1 MAAFGSGRSWSNFP
15 VSLSVVMDLKQHLD
29 YLFNPQS
36 VAVIGASNVLGKW
49 GFHILSL
56 LLGKGGREIYAI
68 NRNESEVQGLKAYP
82 SMREVPGPVDFAVIT
97 VPFQD
102 VPVAMEDCVR
112 KGVKAA
118 VIISGGLAEIGGEGA
133 RIEQEVVEIAR
144 RGGIR
149 FVGPNCMG
157 HFDSSSDFFTVPYLP
172 PVKKGSLALITQSG
186 NTSQTIVYLACEVGL
201 GFSKYIS
208 SGNEADLHFEDY
220 LEYLAQDDETE
231 VILGYVEGLRE
242 GRRFFELAK
251 EITKKK
257 PIVIMKAGGTEA
269 GARAARSHTAALAG
283 SDVVCEAAFK
293 QSGVIRVEE
302 VSELIDVALVLLGQP
317 LPRGGRV
324 GVLATGGG
332 MAVMAADVL
341 MRQGLELPPL
351 SPATIEKMNSIL
363 TPRWSHV
370 NPVET
375 GGDMFSYPC
384 LWALIED
391 ENIDAALVIGAA
403 GAAASYA
410 RWVNLPPSMRGEV
423 DRWIESSDD
432 SERSDVD
439 KLMELMTRYQKPVV
453 MAHMGIPDMRRG
465 KLYEKMERNHVI
477 PYLTP
482 ERAAKALANL
492 VEYSEYL
499 GIAEGRG

>member
-1 MAAFGSGRSWSNFP
+1 M
-15 VSLSVVMDLKQHLD
+15 SLEQQLD
-29 YLFNPQS
+29 YLFDPKS
-36 VAVIGASNVLGKW
+36 VAVIGASNALGKW
-49 GFHILSL
+49 GYHILSL
-56 LLGKGGREIYAI
+56 LLAKGGREIYAI
-68 NRNESEVQGLKAYP
+68 NRNEPQVQGLKAYQ
-82 SMREVPGPVDFAVIT
+82 SMRQVPAPVEFAVIT

-102 VPVAMEDCVR
+102 VPAAMEDCVQ

-118 VIISGGLAEIGGEGA
+118 VVISGGLAETGEEGA
-133 RIEQEVVEIAR
+133 RIEHEVVEIAR

-186 NTSQTIVYLACEVGL
+186 NTSQTIVYLACEMGL

-231 VILGYVEGLRE
+231 IILGYIEGLRE

-251 EITKKK
+251 EITRKK
-257 PIVIMKAGGTEA
+257 PVVVLKAGRTEA

-283 SDVVCEAAFK
+283 SDAVCEAAFR
-293 QSGVIRVEE
+293 QCGVISVEE

-317 LPRGGRV
+317 LPRGRRV
-324 GVLATGGG
+324 GVLSTGGG

-351 SPATIEKMNSIL
+351 SPATIEKINSIL

-403 GAAASYA
+403 GASASYA

-432 SERSDVD
+432 SEQRDMD

-482 ERAAKALANL
+482 ERAARALAHL

-499 GIAEGRG
+499 GIANPRGRFRTNE

>member
-1 MAAFGSGRSWSNFP
+1 M
-15 VSLSVVMDLKQHLD
+15 SLEQQLD
-29 YLFNPQS
+29 YLFDPKS
-36 VAVIGASNVLGKW
+36 VAVIGASNALGKW
-49 GFHILSL
+49 GYHILSL
-56 LLGKGGREIYAI
+56 LLAKGGREIYAI
-68 NRNESEVQGLKAYP
+68 NRNEPQVQGLKAYQ
-82 SMREVPGPVDFAVIT
+82 SMREVPGPVEFAVVT
-97 VPFQD
+97 VPFQH
-102 VPVAMEDCVR
+102 VPAAMEDCVQ

-118 VIISGGLAEIGGEGA
+118 VVISGGLAETGEEGA
-133 RIEQEVVEIAR
+133 RIEHEVVEIAR

-186 NTSQTIVYLACEVGL
+186 NTSQTIVYLACEMGL

-231 VILGYVEGLRE
+231 IILGYIEGLRE

-251 EITKKK
+251 EITRKK
-257 PIVIMKAGGTEA
+257 PIVILKVGRTEA

-293 QSGVIRVEE
+293 QCGVISVEE

-317 LPRGGRV
+317 LPRGRRV
-324 GVLATGGG
+324 GVLSTGGG

-432 SERSDVD
+432 SEQSDMD
-439 KLMELMTRYQKPVV
+439 KLMELMSRYQKPVV

-482 ERAAKALANL
+482 ERAARALAHL

-499 GIAEGRG
+499 GVAKGRG